1 MAMPEKLEEV
11 LKAKLDIVVEKF
23 KEAGKKLEHRQ
34 MELIKEVQPSFEGSV
49 REFFDKHTV
58 ASDSTYY
65 TDRHYDTELNKWVKF
80 DLVDGNIGKVYD
92 DLGKTVLGRSKRT
105 KEHIIFEYYSKI
117 MTALVSILF
126 PPNDIEKKH
135 DDKLEIVE
143 YTQEYVRADDNLG
156 ENIIEVEEIPQDTP
170 PSGPKF

>member
-1 MAMPEKLEEV
+1 MAMPEKLEEA
-11 LKAKLDIVVEKF
+11 LKTRLDNIVVKY
-23 KEAGKKLEHRQ
+23 KEAGKNLERRQ

-80 DLVDGNIGKVYD
+80 DLVDDNIGKVYD
-92 DLGKTVLGRSKRT
+92 DLGKTVLSRSKRT

-135 DDKLEIVE
+135 DDRLEIVE

-156 ENIIEVEEIPQDTP
+156 ENIIELEEIPQDTP

>member
-1 MAMPEKLEEV
+1 MAMPEKLEEA
-11 LKAKLDIVVEKF
+11 LKTRLDNIVVKY
-23 KEAGKKLEHRQ
+23 KEAGKNLERRQ

-80 DLVDGNIGKVYD
+80 DLVDDNIGKVYD
-92 DLGKTVLGRSKRT
+92 DLGKTVLSRSKRT

-135 DDKLEIVE
+135 DDSMDTVSYTGE
-143 YTQEYVRADDNLG
+143 YPTADMHYDDDTFV
-156 ENIIEVEEIPQDTP
+156 VEEMPQETP